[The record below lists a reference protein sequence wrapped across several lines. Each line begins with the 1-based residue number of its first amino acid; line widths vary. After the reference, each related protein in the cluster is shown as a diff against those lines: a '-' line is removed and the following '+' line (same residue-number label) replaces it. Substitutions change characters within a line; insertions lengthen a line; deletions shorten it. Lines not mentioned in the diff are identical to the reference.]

1 MKKLGLSFMMLMIML
16 GMIAISPANAA
27 SSPFRGGLLDDVPI
41 QIGTIVGPSS
51 GTADSKMTDNDTSS
65 TTYFRNESVAWYTFS
80 TPQEISA
87 VVVYST
93 QKNNTMEFYDSS
105 NQLLLTYNAVNNNG
119 IQSLPSVIHNVST
132 VVLKP
137 EKGSGIKE
145 WNVFTKPSA
154 APSPTNIT
162 WIQGGDKFVYLEW
175 ASTGAKTYTVKR
187 SPSPSGSFEVIASN
201 VTDTFYTDKSV
212 NNGTTYYY
220 AVSSVN
226 EAGESVNSADKSS
239 ATPNATKYTGGLLD
253 GLPISVGNSLASPTS
268 TERSMTDNNASTSK
282 YFRTEST
289 AWYTFAS
296 PEEISSVLV
305 DGGLNNVVEFYDAN
319 NKLLKSVP
327 LANND
332 GIQSLP
338 SVIQNVSTVVLKP
351 GPNSSGVK
359 QVKEWNVYSV
369 PSAAPSPTSITW
381 KEGRDKLVLI
391 EWVQS
396 GAKSYNVK
404 RSNSSGGKYFTI
416 ASGVSG
422 TSFTDRTVDNGTTYY
437 YVVSAVNEVGESG
450 DSKEISV
457 TPNATKY
464 TGGLLD
470 GVHIN
475 VGDVLTKPKKTV
487 REYTDND
494 PSTGSYIANGEM
506 AWYSF
511 ASPVEVSAV
520 ILHANA
526 LGNMEFYDVNNNLLY
541 SYKPLVNDKVETLP
555 EKIKNVTTVVLKYSS
570 GTRIMEWNVF
580 GESAEQPN
588 PASIQLTATGGN
600 KKVSLHWNS
609 TNSAPSY
616 NIMRSTVAG
625 GSYKT
630 IATVTG
636 STYDY
641 VDSLVTN
648 GTIYYYVVTAV
659 SPQGE
664 IGQSNEASATPNSVE
679 VTPPGTDEDQ
689 YGNRALL
696 NIVLNNGI
704 SKEFDL
710 SMKEVNAFIAWYEGR
725 ASGNGSVMFAFDK
738 HNNNKGPFKNRKEYV
753 FFDKI
758 ITFEVNGYD
767 ADGGSTSNSGD
778 ENHSNPKEEY

>member
-41 QIGTIVGPSS
+41 QIGTIVEPFS
-51 GTADSKMTDNDTSS
+51 GTVDSKMTDDDTSS
-65 TTYFRNESVAWYTFS
+65 TTYFRNVSKAWYTFS
-80 TPQEISA
+80 TPQDISA
-87 VVVYST
+87 VAVYST
-93 QKNNTMEFYDSS
+93 KKNDIMEFYDSTGKK
-105 NQLLLTYNAVNNNG
+105 LPTYNALNTNG
-119 IQSLPSVIHNVST
+119 IQSLPEVLRDVST
-132 VVLKP
+132 VVLIP
-137 EKGSGIKE
+137 EKEGGITE
-145 WNVFTKPSA
+145 WNVFTKPSS
-154 APSPTNIT
+154 APSPTTIT
-162 WIQGGDKFVYLEW
+162 WSQGGDKIVYLEW

-187 SPSPSGSFEVIASN
+187 SESPSGIFEVIASN

-226 EAGESVNSADKSS
+226 EAGESANSMTNDKS
-239 ATPNATKYTGGLLD
+239 
-253 GLPISVGNSLASPTS
+253 
-268 TERSMTDNNASTSK
+268 
-282 YFRTEST
+282 
-289 AWYTFAS
+289 
-296 PEEISSVLV
+296 
-305 DGGLNNVVEFYDAN
+305 
-319 NKLLKSVP
+319 
-327 LANND
+327 
-332 GIQSLP
+332 
-338 SVIQNVSTVVLKP
+338 
-351 GPNSSGVK
+351 
-359 QVKEWNVYSV
+359 
-369 PSAAPSPTSITW
+369 
-381 KEGRDKLVLI
+381 
-391 EWVQS
+391 
-396 GAKSYNVK
+396 
-404 RSNSSGGKYFTI
+404 
-416 ASGVSG
+416 
-422 TSFTDRTVDNGTTYY
+422 
-437 YVVSAVNEVGESG
+437 
-450 DSKEISV
+450 SV

-470 GVHIN
+470 GVRIN
-475 VGDVLTKPKKTV
+475 VGDVLNKPEKTI
-487 REYTDND
+487 REFTDNN
-494 PSTGSYIANGEM
+494 PSSGQYIANGEM

-520 ILHANA
+520 ILNAND
-526 LGNMEFYDVNNNLLY
+526 LGTMEFYGIEGKLLY

-555 EKIKNVTTVVLKYSS
+555 EKFKNVKTVVLKYSS
-570 GTRIMEWNVF
+570 GTRIKEWNVF
-580 GESAEQPN
+580 GESTEQPN
-588 PASIQLTATGGN
+588 PVSIQLTATGGN

-609 TNSAPSY
+609 TNSASSF
-616 NIMRSTVAG
+616 NIKRSTVAG

-648 GTIYYYVVTAV
+648 GTKYYYVVTAV
-659 SPQGE
+659 SPQGGE
-664 IGQSNEASATPNSVE
+664 IGQSNEASATPNSDE
-679 VTPPGTDEDQ
+679 VTPPGTDEGE

-738 HNNNKGPFKNRKEYV
+738 HNNNKGPFKNRREYV

-778 ENHSNPKEEY
+778 ENHSNPGEEY

>member
-16 GMIAISPANAA
+16 GMITTSPANAA

-41 QIGTIVGPSS
+41 QIGTTVGPSS
-51 GTADSKMTDNDTSS
+51 GTDDSKMTDDDTSS
-65 TTYFRNESVAWYTFS
+65 TTYFRNVSKAWYTFS

-93 QKNNTMEFYDSS
+93 KKNDTMEFYDSKGK
-105 NQLLLTYNAVNNNG
+105 LKLTYKAVNTNG
-119 IQSLPSVIHNVST
+119 IQSLPEVLHDVST
-132 VVLKP
+132 VVLIP
-137 EKGSGIKE
+137 EKEGGITE
-145 WNVFTKPSA
+145 WNVFTKPSS
-154 APSPTNIT
+154 APSPTTIT
-162 WIQGGDKFVYLEW
+162 WSQGGDKTVYLEW

-187 SPSPSGSFEVIASN
+187 SESPSGIFEVIASN

-226 EAGESVNSADKSS
+226 EAGESANSMTNDKS
-239 ATPNATKYTGGLLD
+239 
-253 GLPISVGNSLASPTS
+253 
-268 TERSMTDNNASTSK
+268 
-282 YFRTEST
+282 
-289 AWYTFAS
+289 
-296 PEEISSVLV
+296 
-305 DGGLNNVVEFYDAN
+305 
-319 NKLLKSVP
+319 
-327 LANND
+327 
-332 GIQSLP
+332 
-338 SVIQNVSTVVLKP
+338 
-351 GPNSSGVK
+351 
-359 QVKEWNVYSV
+359 
-369 PSAAPSPTSITW
+369 
-381 KEGRDKLVLI
+381 
-391 EWVQS
+391 
-396 GAKSYNVK
+396 
-404 RSNSSGGKYFTI
+404 
-416 ASGVSG
+416 
-422 TSFTDRTVDNGTTYY
+422 
-437 YVVSAVNEVGESG
+437 
-450 DSKEISV
+450 SV

-470 GVHIN
+470 GVRIN
-475 VGDVLTKPKKTV
+475 VGDVLNKPEKTI
-487 REYTDND
+487 REFTDNN
-494 PSTGSYIANGEM
+494 PSSGQYIANGEM

-520 ILHANA
+520 ILNAND
-526 LGNMEFYDVNNNLLY
+526 LGTMEFYGIEGKLLY

-555 EKIKNVTTVVLKYSS
+555 EKFKNVTTVVLKYSS
-570 GTRIMEWNVF
+570 GTRIKEWNVF

-609 TNSAPSY
+609 TNSAASY

-664 IGQSNEASATPNSVE
+664 IGQSNEASATPNSDE
-679 VTPPGTDEDQ
+679 VTPPGTDEDHD
-689 YGNRALL
+689 GNRALL

-738 HNNNKGPFKNRKEYV
+738 YNNNKGPFKNRKEYV

-778 ENHSNPKEEY
+778 ENHSNPEEEY

>member
-1 MKKLGLSFMMLMIML
+1 MKKLGLSFMMLMLML

-65 TTYFRNESVAWYTFS
+65 TTYFRNVSKAWYTFS

-93 QKNNTMEFYDSS
+93 KKNDTMEFYDSKGK
-105 NQLLLTYNAVNNNG
+105 LKLTYKAVNNNG
-119 IQSLPSVIHNVST
+119 IQSLPEVLSDVST
-132 VVLKP
+132 VVLIP
-137 EKGSGIKE
+137 EKEGGITE

-154 APSPTNIT
+154 APSPTTIT
-162 WIQGGDKFVYLEW
+162 WSQGGDKIVYLEW

-187 SPSPSGSFEVIASN
+187 SISSSGLFEVIASN
-201 VTDTFYTDKSV
+201 VTDTFYTDKLV

-226 EAGESVNSADKSS
+226 EAGESANSMTNDKS
-239 ATPNATKYTGGLLD
+239 
-253 GLPISVGNSLASPTS
+253 
-268 TERSMTDNNASTSK
+268 
-282 YFRTEST
+282 
-289 AWYTFAS
+289 
-296 PEEISSVLV
+296 
-305 DGGLNNVVEFYDAN
+305 
-319 NKLLKSVP
+319 
-327 LANND
+327 
-332 GIQSLP
+332 
-338 SVIQNVSTVVLKP
+338 
-351 GPNSSGVK
+351 
-359 QVKEWNVYSV
+359 
-369 PSAAPSPTSITW
+369 
-381 KEGRDKLVLI
+381 
-391 EWVQS
+391 
-396 GAKSYNVK
+396 
-404 RSNSSGGKYFTI
+404 
-416 ASGVSG
+416 
-422 TSFTDRTVDNGTTYY
+422 
-437 YVVSAVNEVGESG
+437 
-450 DSKEISV
+450 SV

-470 GVHIN
+470 GVRIN
-475 VGDVLTKPKKTV
+475 VGDVLNKPEKKL
-487 REYTDND
+487 REFTDNN
-494 PSTGSYIANGEM
+494 PSSAQYIANGDM

-511 ASPVEVSAV
+511 DSPVEVSAV
-520 ILHANA
+520 ILNAND
-526 LGNMEFYDVNNNLLY
+526 LGTMEFYGVEGKLLY

-555 EKIKNVTTVVLKYSS
+555 EKFKNVKTVVLKYSS
-570 GTRIMEWNVF
+570 GTRIKEWNVF
-580 GESAEQPN
+580 GESTEQPN

-600 KKVSLHWNS
+600 KKVSLHWNN
-609 TNSAPSY
+609 TKSADSY
-616 NIMRSTVAG
+616 NIKRSTVAG
-625 GSYKT
+625 GPYKT

-648 GTIYYYVVTAV
+648 GTTYYYVVTAV

-664 IGQSNEASATPNSVE
+664 NGQSNEASATPNSDE
-679 VTPPGTDEDQ
+679 VTPPGTDEGE

-738 HNNNKGPFKNRKEYV
+738 HNNNKGPFKSRKEYV

-767 ADGGSTSNSGD
+767 ADSGSTSNSGD
-778 ENHSNPKEEY
+778 ENHSNPEEEY